1 MLPCAFH
8 FKYQNMSDR
17 ICWPFFNIGY
27 LYVHTNM
34 YTQICTHKYI
44 YTDIFTQKYIH
55 IHIYTPMYQWW
66 FPLPFVAD
74 LNLSFAGLVA
84 IGESLGLKLLP
95 PRKKIN
101 VMLMGNHSAGKSSFI
116 NWWVSNPV
124 YIFLLTTFQTE
135 RVKLM
140 RRALAVSA
148 RGSICQVMVMIS
160 RSGFYVYV
168 RVPIFYFPLLNTFR
182 F

>member
-1 MLPCAFH
+1 MHA
-8 FKYQNMSDR
+8 
-17 ICWPFFNIGY
+17 
-27 LYVHTNM
+27 
-34 YTQICTHKYI
+34 QICTHKYI

-148 RGSICQVMVMIS
+148 RGSICQVMVMII
-160 RSGFYVYV
+160 RSGFYVLWGYQFS
-168 RVPIFYFPLLNTFR
+168 IFLCWILLGFR
-182 F
+182 FFLCI